1 VSSGPAKNFD
11 VTGERG
17 AESIR
22 LCIEIKGSL
31 KIQPETR
38 GVAKE
43 SSESECGVGGDRAL
57 SVDNLIDPAS
67 RHM

>member
-1 VSSGPAKNFD
+1 
-11 VTGERG
+11 
-17 AESIR
+17 
-22 LCIEIKGSL
+22 L

-67 RHM
+67 RHVKALGETILGKSERL